1 MLRPYAQA
9 ARRNYATYG
18 DRAADVQQTQ
28 GLIAWIEQQM
38 PGHEPRG
45 TEVV

>member
-18 DRAADVQQTQ
+18 GRVAADVQQTQ

-38 PGHEPRG
+38 PGA
-45 TEVV
+45 